1 MTMWR
6 DFLFSIAI
14 IFTVH
19 YIGAQGCCSGGGG
32 NPLTGATVAGVLQK
46 GELELMNTYQYSRSN
61 RFLSKDSDTIAFFD
75 NLSSNY
81 IFFKAD
87 YGITDKLTMSVGGG
101 YYLNRTITE
110 FADTSFVGTEMR
122 IEQNQINSSGLG
134 DLILFPKYC
143 FYNKT
148 KGVNRTE
155 ISLGLGWKIPI
166 GSNADSNFVGYSVF
180 PNLDDPANPFLD
192 STEIWAISPPTIQT
206 TTGSHDLMAYGFFFK
221 SFPNRKLRVFAN
233 ALYVRTGW
241 NSLGLKFGDYANVGL
256 FVGTTLWKKLSL
268 TGQLSGEWVGK
279 MKTNELIDPL
289 AAYSIDTI
297 STGSR
302 KVSFVPQISYNFKGG
317 ISLFAFAD
325 VPIYQY
331 MRGTQIAAQHQ
342 ITAGVSYRFN
352 TDRKRKTSQ
361 NEIKLTSPETQNKE
375 ESFKV
380 WGKCGMCKEKIEKIT
395 NTMSGVSYANWNLE
409 ELVLTVQ
416 YDKTKVNK
424 DEIKIELAKAG
435 YDSETHKAT
444 DRAYKNLHSC
454 CKYERD

>member
-1 MTMWR
+1 VQN
-6 DFLFSIAI
+6 IE
-14 IFTVH
+14 
-19 YIGAQGCCSGGGG
+19 AQGCCSGGGG
-32 NPLTGATVAGVLQK
+32 NPLSGATVAGVLQK
-46 GELELMNTYQYSRSN
+46 GEIELMSSYQYSRSN
-61 RFLSKDSDTIAFFD
+61 RFLTLDSDTVPFFD

-110 FADTSFVGTEMR
+110 FADTSFVGSEMR
-122 IEQNQINSSGLG
+122 IEQNQINSSGFG

-143 FYNKT
+143 FYNKA
-148 KGVNRTE
+148 KGANRTE

-180 PNLDDPANPFLD
+180 PNFDDPANPFLD
-192 STEIWAISPPTIQT
+192 STEIWATSPPTVQT
-206 TTGSHDLMAYGFFFK
+206 TTGSHDVMAYGFFFK

-256 FVGTTLWKKLSL
+256 FVGTTLWKKLGL
-268 TGQLSGEWVGK
+268 TGQIKGEWVGK
-279 MKTNELIDPL
+279 MKTLDMIDPL
-289 AAYSIDTI
+289 AAYSIDTF

-317 ISLFAFAD
+317 VTLFAFAD
-325 VPIYQY
+325 MPLYQY
-331 MRGTQIAAQHQ
+331 VRGTQIAAQHQ
-342 ITAGVSYRFN
+342 ITAGVAYRFS
-352 TDRKRKTSQ
+352 TKRKKRTVEA
-361 NEIKLTSPETQNKE
+361 EINLPHPEDQNKE

-380 WGKCGMCKEKIEKIT
+380 WGKCGMCKEKIETIT
-395 NTMSGVSYANWNLE
+395 NNMTGVTYASWNLE
-409 ELVLTVQ
+409 ELILTVN
-416 YDKTKVNK
+416 YDDAQINTDDIKKV
-424 DEIKIELAKAG
+424 LAKAG
-435 YDSETHKAT
+435 YDSQTHKAT

-454 CKYERD
+454 CKYERH